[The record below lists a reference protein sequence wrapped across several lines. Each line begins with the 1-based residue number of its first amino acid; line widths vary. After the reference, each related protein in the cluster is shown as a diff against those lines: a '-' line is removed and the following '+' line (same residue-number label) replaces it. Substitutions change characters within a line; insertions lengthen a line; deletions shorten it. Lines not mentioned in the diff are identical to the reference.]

1 MCEALYAHSH
11 EGRVRC
17 PTTRN
22 LIKHGF
28 GKTQT
33 INRYALR
40 VIEEPSSMHTLVSRL
55 FLCVG
60 MYKEG
65 KRVERALK
73 VPSEKV
79 LERCVGQILR
89 SIKGIYMY
97 RKNGGEKDLKHI
109 PYLV

>member
-1 MCEALYAHSH
+1 MPYHKEPYK
-11 EGRVRC
+11 
-17 PTTRN
+17 TW
-22 LIKHGF
+22 IW
-28 GKTQT
+28 KTQT
-33 INRYALR
+33 INRYVLR

-65 KRVERALK
+65 KRVLK